1 MAACVFGE
9 TEFSLPRK
17 EKRNRVF
24 FNLCIENEA
33 EVFKQKNGNRVFF
46 CIKFFFLQTLIY
58 LQFSGVHFC
67 KG

>member
-33 EVFKQKNGNRVFF
+33 EVFQQKNGNRVFF
-46 CIKFFFLQTLIY
+46 LHRVFFSANPNLFAVFWSSFL
-58 LQFSGVHFC
+58 
-67 KG
+67 